1 MKKGKERGV
10 MNLLK
15 SLNYKIFTPVAIFIV
30 AFVIYGI
37 AAPSSFAS
45 FTTTVKDWAG
55 THFAWLAYFIIVACV
70 FACIYMCISK
80 FGKTKIGGEDAKPE
94 YKTFTWLAMIICGN
108 IGIAMMFYAVVE
120 PASFFSST
128 PVFWNL
134 ESETTAAAN
143 MAVAQATFHWGGFNW
158 VANMVIGFTSVYL
171 FTNHGMPFRPSTGLY
186 PVLKEKTFG
195 PLGTVYDVICLIAI
209 MGAIITGFGFGV
221 MQFST
226 GLAYNTGLE
235 VNNLMYIIVVAIT
248 LLILCFSSARGFQ
261 KGLAVLSNINVAG
274 YIILLVVL
282 FCFGP
287 TLKLCE
293 LALGSMGALLD
304 NFLPMAFNGD
314 FMGDGDGWNVN
325 NTGFTWFWTLV
336 YSPFCGMYLAKISRG
351 RTIRQFIAASTVVPT
366 CFLFLWFCFWGG
378 DAMNMMSF
386 MNINVMDVIG
396 DWGAPVANFVVL
408 KYLPL
413 KWLTI
418 PMILFCVMIGF
429 VTLVDAES
437 NFIAGMCQKKI
448 KRNGE
453 APVALRLFFCAILGL
468 GTLVCLF
475 VLNEVG
481 MASLQSLSVTFGA
494 ILAFT
499 SIIIIAGVF
508 KLASGSVEERLKT
521 PAGQADLERALEFVE
536 D

>member
-1 MKKGKERGV
+1 
-10 MNLLK
+10 
-15 SLNYKIFTPVAIFIV
+15 
-30 AFVIYGI
+30 
-37 AAPSSFAS
+37 
-45 FTTTVKDWAG
+45 
-55 THFAWLAYFIIVACV
+55 
-70 FACIYMCISK
+70 
-80 FGKTKIGGEDAKPE
+80 
-94 YKTFTWLAMIICGN
+94 
-108 IGIAMMFYAVVE
+108 
-120 PASFFSST
+120 
-128 PVFWNL
+128 
-134 ESETTAAAN
+134 
-143 MAVAQATFHWGGFNW
+143 
-158 VANMVIGFTSVYL
+158 
-171 FTNHGMPFRPSTGLY
+171 
-186 PVLKEKTFG
+186 
-195 PLGTVYDVICLIAI
+195 
-209 MGAIITGFGFGV
+209 

-287 TLKLCE
+287 TLRLCE
-293 LALGSMGALLD
+293 LALGSMGALLA

-437 NFIAGMCQKKI
+437 NIIAGMCQKKI